1 LSDLKVSEKQIR
13 EVVSELGVGDENP
26 KELFAAMTWSVWCE
40 PGDGFAGLL
49 TQGLGAVDALSCEL
63 DETSPVEVRS
73 RLIDAGRDVDWIESF
88 GDFESGLLLARA
100 RWQSRKALAPVV
112 EAGNA
117 HRQLSGS
124 LLTPSNPLW
133 PEQLADLKF
142 NQPLALWLRGSVR
155 HLGSM
160 GVSIVGSRNATS
172 YGERAT
178 NELVGALAS
187 ESLSVISGGA
197 YGIDAMAHRAALALK
212 TPTIAVLAGG
222 LDRLYPVGNSSLLQR
237 IESEGLLVSEMEPG
251 VAPSKWRFLQRN
263 RLIAA
268 LGVATVVVEANW
280 RSGAINTV
288 THARELDRPVG
299 AVPGSIQSPTSAG
312 CNQLIRSMK
321 AELITSGREL
331 IELIGLSFDEADQ
344 IKRAGLGQLE
354 VRAFDAIG
362 FDNPNEREISADSGL
377 SLHELTMAL
386 GNLDLEGLIER
397 ANGGWRRRRSTV

>member
-1 LSDLKVSEKQIR
+1 MTDLKISEKQIR
-13 EVVSELGVGDENP
+13 EVVAGLPFGDEDP
-26 KELFAAMTWSVWCE
+26 RELFAAMTWSVWCE

-49 TQGLGAVDALSCEL
+49 TQGLGGADALSCEL
-63 DETSPVEVRS
+63 NDVSPGDVRS
-73 RLIDAGRDVDWIESF
+73 RLVAAGRDADWIESF
-88 GDFESGLLLARA
+88 GDFESGLLQARA

-112 EAGNA
+112 AAANA
-117 HRQLSGS
+117 HRQLCGS
-124 LLTPSNPLW
+124 LLIPSNPLW
-133 PEQLADLKF
+133 PQQLADLKF
-142 NQPLALWLRGSVR
+142 NQPLALWLRGSVQ
-155 HLGSM
+155 HLGTM
-160 GVSIVGSRNATS
+160 GVSVVGSRNATS

-222 LDRLYPVGNSSLLQR
+222 LDRLYPAGNSSLLQR
-237 IESEGLLVSEMEPG
+237 IEDEGLLLSEMEPG

-321 AELITSGREL
+321 AELITTGKEL
-331 IELIGLSFDEADQ
+331 IELIGLGFEDAPQ
-344 IKRAGLGQLE
+344 IKSASLGQLE
-354 VRAFDAIG
+354 IRALDSIG
-362 FDNPNEREISADSGL
+362 FDNPNEREIVADSGL
-377 SLHELTMAL
+377 SMHELTMAL
-386 GNLDLEGLIER
+386 GKLDLEGLIER

>member
-1 LSDLKVSEKQIR
+1 MSDLKVSENQIR
-13 EVVSELGVGDENP
+13 EVVAGLGVGDDDP

-63 DETSPVEVRS
+63 DEASPLEVRS
-73 RLIDAGRDVDWIESF
+73 RLTSAGRDADWIESF
-88 GDFESGLLLARA
+88 GDFESGLLQARA

-112 EAGNA
+112 AAGSA
-117 HRQLSGS
+117 QRQLAGS
-124 LLTPSNPLW
+124 VLTPANPLW
-133 PEQLADLKF
+133 PAHLADLKF
-142 NQPLALWLRGSVR
+142 NQPLALWLRGSVH
-155 HLGSM
+155 HLEAT

-237 IESEGLLVSEMEPG
+237 IECEGLLVSEMEPG

-268 LGVATVVVEANW
+268 LGAATVVVEANW

-288 THARELDRPVG
+288 THARHLDRPVG

-321 AELITSGREL
+321 AELISSGKDL
-331 IELIGLSFDEADQ
+331 IELVGLSFEEADQ
-344 IKRAGLGQLE
+344 FKRAGLGQLE
-354 VRAFDAIG
+354 VRALDAIG
-362 FDNPNEREISADSGL
+362 FDSPNEREIIADSGL
-377 SLHELTMAL
+377 SMHELTMAL

>member
-1 LSDLKVSEKQIR
+1 MTDLKVSENQIR
-13 EVVSELGVGDENP
+13 EVVSDLGVGGEDA
-26 KELFAAMTWSVWCE
+26 KELFAAMAWSVWCE

-49 TQGLGAVDALSCEL
+49 TQGLGPVDALSCEL
-63 DETSPVEVRS
+63 CEASPVEVRR
-73 RLIDAGRDVDWIESF
+73 RLIDAGRDAAWIESF
-88 GDFESGLLLARA
+88 GDFESGLLQARA

-112 EAGNA
+112 AAGDA
-117 HRQLSGS
+117 HRQLAGS
-124 LLTPSNPLW
+124 LLTPSSPLW

-155 HLGSM
+155 HLETS

-212 TPTIAVLAGG
+212 TPTVAVLAGG
-222 LDRLYPVGNSSLLQR
+222 LDRLYPVGNSTLLRR

-321 AELITSGREL
+321 AELITNGKEL
-331 IELIGLSFDEADQ
+331 IELVGLSFDEVDQ

-354 VRAFDAIG
+354 VRALDAIG
-362 FDNPNEREISADSGL
+362 FDNPSEREIVADSGL
-377 SLHELTMAL
+377 SVHELTMAL